1 MNKSLVT
8 TRQPSIVS
16 FNNAGMANRIKN
28 IVSCIRLSDNV
39 QVKWK
44 PELHAAYGLTD
55 TRLTDYFVGLDETDD
70 IEGKEVRKT
79 WKFALL
85 EEDNIPMFLVRE
97 SEYAYQ
103 YLTGEKLGAPS
114 SDGRG
119 IDLVYDRIPE
129 KVRQEYLKCFDKL
142 EVSPEILEIVD
153 DIETEHFD
161 GDVVSVHIRSWKD
174 SPYRRNA
181 FFDLN
186 SYRLLMD
193 EYGKDKKFYVSAD
206 DPAVVNAL
214 INHYG
219 TERILS
225 INNSTHKLSCMIDML
240 LLSKNDVIIG
250 SPYSSFTEVAWWFSK
265 CKSEVVLSW
274 K

>member
-1 MNKSLVT
+1 MT

-44 PELHAAYGLTD
+44 PELHAAYGLTH

-114 SDGRG
+114 PDGRG

-153 DIETEHFD
+153 SIETEHFD

-174 SPYRRNA
+174 SLYRRNA

-186 SYRLLMD
+186 
-193 EYGKDKKFYVSAD
+193 
-206 DPAVVNAL
+206 
-214 INHYG
+214 
-219 TERILS
+219 
-225 INNSTHKLSCMIDML
+225 
-240 LLSKNDVIIG
+240 
-250 SPYSSFTEVAWWFSK
+250 
-265 CKSEVVLSW
+265 
-274 K
+274 